1 MPSSDPRLKTRA
13 RKQLRQRVA
22 LLLQPC
28 HKCGNAIDYA
38 GPWDLDELLPRALG
52 GDPLDPGNV
61 AAAHVHCNRA
71 AGAAMT
77 NAARSP
83 GLMQWSSSRCW

>member
-1 MPSSDPRLKTRA
+1 MPSSDPRLKTPA
-13 RKQLRQRVA
+13 RKKLRQRVA
-22 LLLQPC
+22 LLLAPC
-28 HKCGNAIDYA
+28 HKCGQIIDYA
-38 GPWDLDELLPRALG
+38 GAWDLDEILPRALG

-61 AAAHVHCNRA
+61 AAAHVRCNRA

-83 GLMQWSSSRCW
+83 GSVRWGSSRRW